1 MNFKSKQRKK
11 KHTCSFSKHSK
22 SCIIRIKKK
31 NETFVFEKRNM
42 NSLVLSLCFSESYSQ
57 PGSMSEPENIAIFA
71 NLTLIRNSKKEVL
84 IRNKIK
90 RVDIDKN
97 FDNILN
103 EIYDTS
109 LIDIESINVKV
120 SSSLDLKEEASI
132 DITEKLSLANE
143 VMKVKVISFEIKV
156 KQSQ

>member
-1 MNFKSKQRKK
+1 
-11 KHTCSFSKHSK
+11 
-22 SCIIRIKKK
+22 
-31 NETFVFEKRNM
+31 
-42 NSLVLSLCFSESYSQ
+42 
-57 PGSMSEPENIAIFA
+57 MSEPENIAIFA
-71 NLTLIRNSKKEVL
+71 NLTLIKNSKKEVV

-109 LIDIESINVKV
+109 LIDIESIKVKA

-132 DITEKLSLANE
+132 DLTEKLSLANE
-143 VMKVKVISFEIKV
+143 LMKVKVISFEIKV
-156 KQSQ
+156 KQSQEI

>member
-1 MNFKSKQRKK
+1 
-11 KHTCSFSKHSK
+11 
-22 SCIIRIKKK
+22 
-31 NETFVFEKRNM
+31 
-42 NSLVLSLCFSESYSQ
+42 
-57 PGSMSEPENIAIFA
+57 MSEPENIAIFV
-71 NLTLIRNSKKEVL
+71 NLTVIKNSKKEVV

-90 RVDIDKN
+90 RVDIDKK

-120 SSSLDLKEEASI
+120 SSLLDLKEEASV

-143 VMKVKVISFEIKV
+143 LMKESYIF
-156 KQSQ
+156 

>member
-1 MNFKSKQRKK
+1 
-11 KHTCSFSKHSK
+11 
-22 SCIIRIKKK
+22 
-31 NETFVFEKRNM
+31 
-42 NSLVLSLCFSESYSQ
+42 
-57 PGSMSEPENIAIFA
+57 MSEPENIAIFA

-109 LIDIESINVKV
+109 LTDIESINVKV
-120 SSSLDLKEEASI
+120 SSSLDLKEEA
-132 DITEKLSLANE
+132 
-143 VMKVKVISFEIKV
+143 
-156 KQSQ
+156 